1 MDFILWWTV
10 HITIGALLHSIGKEL
25 QLLTSSFFP
34 YIHVCVCVCP
44 VSILWVC
51 NHVTSWNPNGTNS
64 KGRPHV
70 MNKSV
75 SKYELSRYIKLSS
88 PRLNNM
94 AVVGCILVYMAVILL
109 GLDHATL
116 PTNTH
121 FSAVCTVSTS
131 ICNQSSKYMV
141 QNIPIQLVKKF
152 PTLLILKIH
161 YLANKGSLVD
171 IILSQTNLVPP
182 PTSIAHVFITH
193 FNTVTSFMF
202 HILNS
207 GQIFWSK
214 IGN

>member
-1 MDFILWWTV
+1 
-10 HITIGALLHSIGKEL
+10 
-25 QLLTSSFFP
+25 
-34 YIHVCVCVCP
+34 
-44 VSILWVC
+44 
-51 NHVTSWNPNGTNS
+51 
-64 KGRPHV
+64 

-75 SKYELSRYIKLSS
+75 SKCELSRYIKLSS

-121 FSAVCTVSTS
+121 FSVVCTVSTS
-131 ICNQSSKYMV
+131 ICNQSSNYMV
-141 QNIPIQLVKKF
+141 QSIPIQQVKKF

-171 IILSQTNLVPP
+171 TISCQISLVPP
-182 PTSIAHVFITH
+182 CITRVFIIH
-193 FNTVTSFMF
+193 FNIVTSLVS

-207 GQIFWSK
+207 GQIFWLK
-214 IGN
+214 TGNKRNTVWEWQINIVLKLNQVGYDEWCMYEETKKGIQNLGDQSHEG

>member
-1 MDFILWWTV
+1 
-10 HITIGALLHSIGKEL
+10 
-25 QLLTSSFFP
+25 
-34 YIHVCVCVCP
+34 
-44 VSILWVC
+44 
-51 NHVTSWNPNGTNS
+51 
-64 KGRPHV
+64 

-75 SKYELSRYIKLSS
+75 SKCELSRYIKLSS

-121 FSAVCTVSTS
+121 FSVVCTVSTS
-131 ICNQSSKYMV
+131 ICNQSSNYMV
-141 QNIPIQLVKKF
+141 QSIPIQQVKKF

-171 IILSQTNLVPP
+171 TILCQISLVPP
-182 PTSIAHVFITH
+182 CITRVFIIH
-193 FNTVTSFMF
+193 FNIVTSLVS

-207 GQIFWSK
+207 GQIF
-214 IGN
+214 